1 MISGFPEIRTPTD
14 VKWNGPTEIFGG
26 VGGMLSVK
34 GVQVLVK
41 AHPEAHHRG
50 DYGVCRPIDF
60 SSADIDNEGV
70 MTAIGA
76 PEAFTSA
83 TY

>member
-1 MISGFPEIRTPTD
+1 
-14 VKWNGPTEIFGG
+14 
-26 VGGMLSVK
+26 MLSVK